1 MINQRSISLGLLS
14 VAGVSAP
21 LRATPAEEALA
32 VTHVTLIDVS
42 NGRLRENVTVLM
54 RGGRI
59 AEVGRSAGVRVPQ
72 GAQVIDGRGKF
83 LIPGLWNMHVHSVS
97 QEEARRAFPKL
108 LAQGVTGIR
117 DMGAPPDDVL
127 RLRRETRDGVTVGP
141 HMMVA
146 GPLLE
151 GPLPPKLA
159 AMPMLR
165 AVNTAGDA
173 AGTVRNLK
181 QAGVDYIK
189 VDGSLPRDTYFAVAA
204 AAKRQRIPF
213 AGHVPPWIGAAEA
226 SDAGQR
232 SVEHLGGPHYAVLLG
247 CSTRE
252 TDLGAE
258 LAAIMRREIEAVF
271 EGKDPEPGELRAAV
285 TREVL
290 ESYSEPKAAALFA
303 RFRGNGTWQVPTL
316 KAIRGLWNRTDLS
329 AEDRAFGEKMKQKEL
344 DVVAAM
350 SRADVRILAGTDGP
364 LPDAGPALHEELA
377 LLVKAGLTP
386 LGALQA
392 ATRNPAEFMG
402 KLDRYGSI
410 EAGKA
415 ADLVLLRGDPLAHI
429 DNTRSVEATVLG
441 GRLVRRPTSTP

>member
-1 MINQRSISLGLLS
+1 MINERSISLGLLL

-21 LRATPAEEALA
+21 PRTTPPDGLAL
-32 VTHVTLIDVS
+32 THVTLIDVS
-42 NGRLRENVTVLM
+42 NGRLQENMTVLM

-59 AEVGRSAGVRVPQ
+59 AEVRRSAGVRVPQ
-72 GAQVIDGRGKF
+72 RAQVIDGRGKF
-83 LIPGLWNMHVHSVS
+83 LIPGLWNMHVHSVNK
-97 QEEARRAFPKL
+97 EEARRAFSKL
-108 LAQGVTGIR
+108 LASGITGIR

-127 RLRRETRDGVTVGP
+127 RLRLETRERVTVGP
-141 HMMVA
+141 HIMVA

-159 AMPMLR
+159 TMPMLR
-165 AVNTAGDA
+165 SVNTAGDA

-189 VDGSLPRDTYFAVAA
+189 LDGSLPRDTYFAVAA

-213 AGHVPPWIGAAEA
+213 AGHIPPWIGAAEA

-271 EGKDPEPGELRAAV
+271 EDKEPEPGELRAAL
-285 TREVL
+285 TRSVL
-290 ESYSEPKAAALFA
+290 ESYSETKAAALFD
-303 RFRGNGTWQVPTL
+303 RFRKNGTWQVPTL
-316 KAIRGLWNRTDLS
+316 RAIRGLWDRTDLA
-329 AEDRAFGEKMKQKEL
+329 AEDMAFGEKMKQKEL

-350 SRADVRILAGTDGP
+350 SRAGVKIMAGTDGP

-386 LGALQA
+386 LAALQA

-402 KLDRYGSI
+402 KRDHYGSI

-415 ADLVLLRGDPLAHI
+415 ADLVLLRGNPLADI
-429 DNTRSVEATVLG
+429 DNTRSVDVTVLG
-441 GRLVRRPTSTP
+441 GRLVHTSTPSP